1 MAQGVHT
8 LRLGPSLSLSC
19 RKEKEKWIQK
29 IEQPHIHPLDI
40 PQDPTLERILLQCC
54 KTLQGSRNN
63 ALRCTAS
70 LHHQTNLMHAY
81 GQIDPCM
88 AKFSPLPASG
98 ICPEGLSHAQGVGRA
113 KYPLCNQW
121 FDCSSNTRC
130 PERSP
135 GGRAEQSPES
145 KGGYNGEEITAGQ
158 NMFQMLQR
166 PKWVPK
172 TCKEQ
177 NGSQSPQ
184 KPKWVPKAATTQ

>member
-1 MAQGVHT
+1 MDSEDRATSYSSLGHPPGPYTGTDPATVLQNLARKQEQCSQVHSK
-8 LRLGPSLSLSC
+8 L
-19 RKEKEKWIQK
+19 
-29 IEQPHIHPLDI
+29 
-40 PQDPTLERILLQCC
+40 
-54 KTLQGSRNN
+54 
-63 ALRCTAS
+63 AS
-70 LHHQTNLMHAY
+70 PDQSYAY

-121 FDCSSNTRC
+121 FVCSSNTRC

-158 NMFQMLQR
+158 NTFQMLQR